1 MKINE
6 MYLENFRGSED
17 LTLNLNGK
25 SAVIVGANG
34 AGKSSIINAAVT
46 SLSVMVDKVSYSVSK
61 KVELKETDIKN
72 DKQRYVITTLVEHE
86 NDYGTIKIVK
96 NRSKTAQSK
105 SPSSTK
111 GSNFMN
117 IVSSIHENIE
127 RNIHV
132 NLPVTVFYSAYR
144 NVIGVPSRIK
154 NRHEFDQFSSYLNCF
169 ESSTDFRTFFE
180 WFRDQE
186 DLENEEKLESNLAY
200 RDEQLEA
207 VRRAVYGIMTDFTD
221 LRIMRKGK
229 MRMVISKHGQR
240 LEINQLS
247 DGEKCTLAM
256 IGDLARRLALANP
269 HLANPL
275 NGEGIV
281 LIDEIELHLHP
292 SWQREI
298 IKKLENVFPNI
309 QFIISTHS
317 PQVLGEIKNANIYVI
332 NDVLNTNE
340 FSVNA
345 IDTTFGKDSNL
356 ILEEYMNAASKN
368 REIQSQLDCLYQHI
382 SLNEIKEAEALYT
395 SLSKTLGAED
405 PSLIKAE
412 MIIKRKKVLG
422 K

>member
-6 MYLENFRGSED
+6 IYLENFRGFED
-17 LTLNLNGK
+17 LELKFDGK

-34 AGKSSIINAAVT
+34 AGKSSIINAVVT
-46 SLSVMVDKVSYSVSK
+46 SISLMIDKISYNVSK
-61 KVELKETDIKN
+61 KVELRETDIKN
-72 DKQRYVITTLVEHE
+72 GKQRYIISTLVEHE
-86 NDYGTIKIVK
+86 NNFGIIKVVK
-96 NRSKTAQSK
+96 SRSKTAQSK

-111 GSNFMN
+111 GSDYTN
-117 IVSSIHENIE
+117 ILSSIHEDFENNVPI
-127 RNIHV
+127 

-144 NVIGVPSRIK
+144 NVIDVPSRIK

-169 ESSTDFRTFFE
+169 ASSTDFRTFFE

-186 DLENEEKLESNLAY
+186 DLENEEKLESNLNY

-207 VRRAVYGIMTDFTD
+207 VRRAVYGVMPGFTD

-269 HLANPL
+269 HLDNPL
-275 NGEGIV
+275 SGEGIV
-281 LIDEIELHLHP
+281 FIDEIELHLHP

-298 IKKLENVFPNI
+298 IKRLENIFPNI

-317 PQVLGEIKNANIYVI
+317 PQVLGEINNANIYII
-332 NDVLNTNE
+332 NNITDTNE
-340 FSVNA
+340 FSVNL
-345 IDTTFGKDSNL
+345 IENTFGKDSNL
-356 ILEEYMNAASKN
+356 ILEEYMNATSKN
-368 REIQSQLDCLYQHI
+368 IEIKSHLDKLFKYI
-382 SLNEIKEAEALYT
+382 SLNNFEEAEKLYT
-395 SLSKTLGAED
+395 SLSNILGAED
-405 PSLIKAE
+405 PNLIKAE
-412 MIIKRKKVLG
+412 IIIKRKKMLR